1 MEISMR
7 TFVRSLAAALAVAAF
22 LSPAAATA
30 STTDSGRTAV
40 ELGTPHPQAHAHNDY
55 EHERPLLDALT
66 SGFTSVEAD
75 VWLVDG
81 ELLVAHDAVDLDPGR
96 TLEGLYLA
104 PLKKLVKGRGRDVYP
119 GYDGTFQL
127 LIDIK
132 NTGEATYAAIEKELG
147 DYEELFTRYENGT
160 VEDGPVEAV
169 ISGDRPLETMR
180 NATERF
186 GFYDGRMSDLR
197 SGVPASLMPLV
208 SDNWT
213 KVFVWQGIGPM
224 PETERR
230 KLHEIVDHAH
240 AQGYRV
246 RFWATPDTDGPA
258 REAVWTELLA
268 AGVDH
273 INTDDLAALDAFLT
287 DRA

>member
-1 MEISMR
+1 MR
-7 TFVRSLAAALAVAAF
+7 TFVRSLTAVLAAAAF
-22 LSPAAATA
+22 LSPAAAA
-30 STTDSGRTAV
+30 GTTDSTRTTA

-55 EHERPLLDALT
+55 EHERPLLDALEH
-66 SGFTSVEAD
+66 GFTSVEAD

-81 ELLVAHDAVDLDPGR
+81 ELLVAHDAVDLDPAR

-104 PLKKLVKGRGRDVYP
+104 PLKELVKGKGRDVHP

-132 NTGEATYAAIEKELG
+132 NTGEATYAAIEKELAA
-147 DYEELFTRYENGT
+147 YEELFTRYQNG
-160 VEDGPVEAV
+160 VVKDGPVEAV

-180 NATERF
+180 SATRRLS
-186 GFYDGRMSDLR
+186 FYDGRMGDLR
-197 SGVPASLMPLV
+197 SGMPASLMPLV

-213 KVFVWQGIGPM
+213 KVFTWQGVGPM
-224 PETERR
+224 PEAERR

-246 RFWATPDTDGPA
+246 RFWATPDVDGPA

-287 DRA
+287 ENR

>member
-1 MEISMR
+1 MR
-7 TFVRSLAAALAVAAF
+7 TFVRSLTAVLAAAAF
-22 LSPAAATA
+22 LSPTTATA
-30 STTDSGRTAV
+30 STTDSARPPAD
-40 ELGTPHPQAHAHNDY
+40 LGTPHPQAHAHNDY
-55 EHERPLLDALT
+55 EHERPLLDALEH
-66 SGFTSVEAD
+66 GFTSVEAD

-81 ELLVAHDAVDLDPGR
+81 ELLVAHDAEDLAPTR

-104 PLKKLVKGRGRDVYP
+104 PLKKLVSGKGRDVYP

-147 DYEELFTRYENGT
+147 GYEELFTRYENGT
-160 VEDGPVEAV
+160 VKDGPVEAV

-180 NATERF
+180 RATERLS
-186 GFYDGRMSDLR
+186 FYDGRMSDLH
-197 SGVPASLMPLV
+197 SGIPASLMPLV

-273 INTDDLAALDAFLT
+273 INTDDLAALDAFLS

>member
-1 MEISMR
+1 MR
-7 TFVRSLAAALAVAAF
+7 TFVRSLTAVLAAAAF
-22 LSPAAATA
+22 LSPTAATA
-30 STTDSGRTAV
+30 DATRTSA

-55 EHERPLLDALT
+55 EHDRPLLDALA

-81 ELLVAHDAVDLDPGR
+81 ELLVAHDAEDLDPAR

-104 PLKKLVKGRGRDVYP
+104 PLKKLVRGKGRAVYP

-147 DYEELFTRYENGT
+147 AYEELFTRYENGI
-160 VEDGPVEAV
+160 VKDGPIEAV

-180 NATERF
+180 SATERF

-197 SGVPASLMPLV
+197 SGMPASLMPLV

-213 KVFVWQGIGPM
+213 KVFVWQGVGPM
-224 PETERR
+224 PDIERR

-246 RFWATPDTDGPA
+246 RFWATPDTEGPA
-258 REAVWTELLA
+258 RKAVWTELLA

>member
-1 MEISMR
+1 MR
-7 TFVRSLAAALAVAAF
+7 TFVRSLTAVLAAAAF
-22 LSPAAATA
+22 LSPTAATA
-30 STTDSGRTAV
+30 TTTDSTRTSAD
-40 ELGTPHPQAHAHNDY
+40 LGTPHPLAHAHNDY
-55 EHERPLLDALT
+55 EHERPLLDALEH
-66 SGFTSVEAD
+66 GFTSVEAD

-81 ELLVAHDAVDLDPGR
+81 ELLVAHDAEDLDPAR
-96 TLEGLYLA
+96 TLKGLYLA
-104 PLKKLVKGRGRDVYP
+104 PLKKLVSGKGRDVYP

-147 DYEELFTRYENGT
+147 GYEELFTRYENGT
-160 VEDGPVEAV
+160 VKDGPVEAV

-180 NATERF
+180 SATERF
-186 GFYDGRMSDLR
+186 SFYDGRMSDLH
-197 SGVPASLMPLV
+197 SGMPASLMPLV

-246 RFWATPDTDGPA
+246 RFWATPDADGPA
-258 REAVWTELLA
+258 REAVWTELVA

-273 INTDDLAALDAFLT
+273 INTDDLEDLDAFLT
-287 DRA
+287 ANR

>member
-1 MEISMR
+1 MR
-7 TFVRSLAAALAVAAF
+7 TFVRSLTAVLAAAAF
-22 LSPAAATA
+22 LSPTAATA
-30 STTDSGRTAV
+30 STTESTRTSAD
-40 ELGTPHPQAHAHNDY
+40 LGTPHPQAHAHNDY
-55 EHERPLLDALT
+55 EHDRPLLDALA

-81 ELLVAHDAVDLDPGR
+81 ELLVAHDAEDLDPAR

-104 PLKKLVKGRGRDVYP
+104 PLKKLVRGKGRAVYP

-160 VEDGPVEAV
+160 VKDGPVEAV

-180 NATERF
+180 SATERL

-197 SGVPASLMPLV
+197 SGMPASLMPLV

-224 PETERR
+224 PEIERR

>member
-1 MEISMR
+1 MR
-7 TFVRSLAAALAVAAF
+7 TFVRSLTAVLAAAAF
-22 LSPAAATA
+22 LSPTAATA
-30 STTDSGRTAV
+30 ITTESARPSA
-40 ELGTPHPQAHAHNDY
+40 ELGTPHAQAHAHNDY
-55 EHERPLLDALT
+55 EHDRPLLDALA

-81 ELLVAHDAVDLDPGR
+81 ELLVAHDAEDLDPAR

-104 PLKKLVKGRGRDVYP
+104 PLKKLVNGKGRDVYP

-147 DYEELFTRYENGT
+147 GYEELFTRYENGT
-160 VEDGPVEAV
+160 VKNGPVEAV

-180 NATERF
+180 SATERF
-186 GFYDGRMSDLR
+186 GFYDGRMSDLH
-197 SGVPASLMPLV
+197 SGMPASLMPLV

-230 KLHEIVDHAH
+230 KLHEIVDRAH

-273 INTDDLAALDAFLT
+273 INTDDLEDLDAFLT
-287 DRA
+287 ANG

>member
-1 MEISMR
+1 MR
-7 TFVRSLAAALAVAAF
+7 TFVRSLTAVLAAAAF
-22 LSPAAATA
+22 LSPTAATA
-30 STTDSGRTAV
+30 STTESTRTPAD
-40 ELGTPHPQAHAHNDY
+40 LRTPHRQAHAHNDY
-55 EHERPLLDALT
+55 EHERPLLDALGH
-66 SGFTSVEAD
+66 GFTSVEAD

-81 ELLVAHDAVDLDPGR
+81 ELLVAHDAEDLDPAR

-104 PLKKLVKGRGRDVYP
+104 PLKKLVRGKGRDVYP

-160 VEDGPVEAV
+160 VKDGPVEAV

-180 NATERF
+180 SATERF
-186 GFYDGRMSDLR
+186 SFYDGRMSDLH
-197 SGVPASLMPLV
+197 SGMPASLMPLV

-213 KVFVWQGIGPM
+213 KIFVWQGIGPM

-246 RFWATPDTDGPA
+246 RFWATPDTDGAA

-273 INTDDLAALDAFLT
+273 INTDDLEDLDAFLT
-287 DRA
+287 ANG

>member
-1 MEISMR
+1 MR
-7 TFVRSLAAALAVAAF
+7 PFVRSLTAVLAAAAF
-22 LSPAAATA
+22 LSPTAATA
-30 STTDSGRTAV
+30 STTESARTSA
-40 ELGTPHPQAHAHNDY
+40 ELGTPHAQAHAHNDY
-55 EHERPLLDALT
+55 EHERPLLDALEN
-66 SGFTSVEAD
+66 GFTSVEAD

-81 ELLVAHDAVDLDPGR
+81 ELLVAHDAEDLDPGR

-104 PLKKLVKGRGRDVYP
+104 PLKKLVKGKGRDVYP

-147 DYEELFTRYENGT
+147 DYEELFTRYENGA
-160 VEDGPVEAV
+160 VKDGPVGAV

-180 NATERF
+180 SATERF
-186 GFYDGRMSDLR
+186 GFYDGRMSDLHSR
-197 SGVPASLMPLV
+197 IPASLMPLV